1 MLLYL
6 LHADGCV
13 KFMTMK
19 SRGRSYDVIEVVYVA
34 TVWPRVF
41 MFSQLGD
48 MNIYSLLS
56 EGEDVPF

>member
-1 MLLYL
+1 
-6 LHADGCV
+6 
-13 KFMTMK
+13 MTMK